1 MVSEKFRSSIHSS
14 SFSLYLVVFLEVFIV
29 YFEQTVVLIVM
40 SVEVKYANFLLG
52 GTGSLNSYFPNAC

>member
-52 GTGSLNSYFPNAC
+52 GNWQFKFIFP

>member
-1 MVSEKFRSSIHSS
+1 VVSEKFRSSIHSS

-52 GTGSLNSYFPNAC
+52 GNWQFKFIFP